1 MVMVLTSFNK
11 TNVYTFLFL
20 CNMIFVMICCCG
32 GGNYDILIDTD
43 YVVVKT
49 HQGKNNKINIINLNN
64 NKDIYLFYIFAIR
77 LIFK

>member
-1 MVMVLTSFNK
+1 
-11 TNVYTFLFL
+11 
-20 CNMIFVMICCCG
+20 MIFVMVCCC

-43 YVVVKT
+43 YAVVKT